1 MFNLIMAVLCTT
13 AIFLAF
19 RSFKLF
25 NINTLQAVVINY
37 WVCIITGGISLNKF
51 GEMYQ
56 TFGKTTW
63 FIWAVVLGFMFVG
76 TFYLTAITTQ
86 KAGVS
91 VATLASKMSLLI
103 PVVFGILILGTESKT
118 FDIWNY
124 LGIILSLF
132 SIVLTSLKDK
142 KRNDNL
148 SIASNKYLMLILA
161 FAVFLLSGII
171 DTSLSYVN
179 FRFFNGE
186 DGSIFLMFTFGFAAI
201 VGTSF
206 LLFQILN
213 NKTKIERK
221 SVIGGLYL
229 GIPNFFSLFFLL
241 RALSD
246 FSHDTAFLFPV
257 FNILIIVVS
266 SIFAIIL
273 FREKLSRLN
282 LLGIL
287 MAILALLLI
296 AHQELFKD
304 FL

>member
-25 NINTLQAVVINY
+25 NINTLQAVVVNY
-37 WVCIITGGISLNKF
+37 WVCVITGGLSLNKF

-56 TFGKTTW
+56 TFGKTSW
-63 FIWAVVLGFMFVG
+63 FIWAVALGIMFIG

-86 KAGVS
+86 KVGVS

-103 PVVFGILILGTESKT
+103 PVIFGILILDTKSKN

-124 LGIILSLF
+124 LGIILSLL
-132 SIVLTSLKDK
+132 SIVFTSLKDK
-142 KRNDNL
+142 KMTHSQTVSL
-148 SIASNKYLMLILA
+148 NKYLMLALA
-161 FAVFLLSGII
+161 FTVFVLSGII

-179 FRFFNGE
+179 FRFFNE
-186 DGSIFLMFTFGFAAI
+186 QDSSIFLMFTFGFAAI
-201 VGTSF
+201 SGTIF

-213 NKTKIERK
+213 KQTKLTSRSIL
-221 SVIGGLYL
+221 GGVYL

-266 SIFAIIL
+266 SILAIIL
-273 FREKLSRLN
+273 FKEKLSRLN
-282 LLGIL
+282 LMGIF
-287 MAILALLLI
+287 MAIIALFLM
-296 AHQELFKD
+296 AHQELWK
-304 FL
+304 